1 MTTPA
6 EPAAP
11 QAKPGKRRQITIL
24 VGLVVLL
31 GVLLGAAWF
40 FNRDAALNA
49 KVGDCLHQVGSD
61 ELKIVQCDST
71 DADFS
76 VLGKV
81 GDKDQS
87 EATSPFSTVCQQWSD
102 TTNTYWQGEKGK
114 KGDVLCLKTTK

>member
-11 QAKPGKRRQITIL
+11 PAKPGKRRQIRIL
-24 VGLVVLL
+24 VGIVVLL

-49 KVGDCLHQVGSD
+49 KVGECLHQVGSD
-61 ELKIVQCDST
+61 QLRIVPCDSAE
-71 DADFS
+71 ADFT
-76 VLGKV
+76 VLGKI

-87 EATSPFSTVCQQWSD
+87 EASSPFSTVCQQWSD
-102 TTNTYWQGEKGK
+102 TTSMYWQGEKGSR
-114 KGDVLCLKTTK
+114 GDVLCLRTKR